1 MIVTVDEIVESD
13 SFQTQHGLL
22 YGWKFVASDEQGN
35 QHWLGINT
43 KKPDGLEVGKTFDFL
58 ASGKTAG
65 KWTLGKRADMNQQ
78 GGGNRPQN
86 RPVNAQGATQGHA
99 NPAQPPKAVPTMTQA
114 VAVLRECVAAVEGW
128 GSDAHATTLF
138 LGRLRGDI
146 RRDPSPQEIAAQ
158 AAEAEA
164 AAQAAAAEAQ
174 RLADEAAAR
183 ARAAAAPKIPLA
195 STGYT
200 AGDAGDDD
208 IPFGFLLALGSAL
221 HFGSQFI
228 A

>member
-13 SFQTQHGLL
+13 SFQTQHGTLF
-22 YGWKFVASDEQGN
+22 GWKFVASDEQGN

-78 GGGNRPQN
+78 GGSRPQN
-86 RPVNAQGATQGHA
+86 RPANAQGATQSA
-99 NPAQPPKAVPTMTQA
+99 STPAQAPKVVPTMSQA
-114 VAVLRECVAAVEGW
+114 VSVLRECVAAVEGW

-146 RRDPSPQEIAAQ
+146 RRDPSPEEVAA
-158 AAEAEA
+158 AAA
-164 AAQAAAAEAQ
+164 AAQEAADAAAAEAQ

-183 ARAAAAPKIPLA
+183 ARARIPQASAAPA
-195 STGYT
+195 GYT
-200 AGDAGDDD
+200 PADLGGSDN
-208 IPFGFLLALGSAL
+208 IPF
-221 HFGSQFI
+221 
-228 A
+228 